1 MTMIDPVEL
10 FAEFPLLSASMA
22 AIFGAALT
30 SFAGLA
36 AWRLPHQW
44 GLVEEPDPTL
54 GLAFPPSFCDACSR
68 PLPPLA
74 WVPVLGWLAKRGRCP
89 CGKVAVDPVYPL
101 AEAAVGLVSAF
112 LVLFIGPTPVTA
124 AVLAI
129 LWCGVVAG
137 WIDLT
142 TEQIP
147 EWVTVGLFWGGLLV
161 SPLEPDLQMRVYGA
175 FAAFALIGGVF
186 ALSGWVL
193 KVDAMSGG
201 DVALATAAAAWFGP
215 MPALAMFIL
224 SAIVL
229 LGYGIPMRRAGL
241 DWTPYGPALASGAV
255 GAAILRAVGVV

>member
-1 MTMIDPVEL
+1 MIDPVGL
-10 FAEFPLLSASMA
+10 FAEFPLLSALMA

-36 AWRLPHQW
+36 AWRLPHRW
-44 GLVEEPDPTL
+44 GLVDDPDPTL
-54 GLAFPPSFCDACSR
+54 GLSFPPSFCDACSR

-74 WVPVLGWLAKRGRCP
+74 WIPVVGWLLKRGRCP
-89 CGKVAVDPVYPL
+89 CGKVRVDPVYPL
-101 AEAAVGLVSAF
+101 AEAAVGLLSAF
-112 LVLFIGPTPVTA
+112 LVLFMGPTPATA

-142 TEQIP
+142 TQQIP
-147 EWVTVGLFWGGLLV
+147 EWATGALFWAGLLV

-175 FAAFALIGGVF
+175 FGAFVLIGGVF
-186 ALSGWVL
+186 ALSSRVL

-215 MPALAMFIL
+215 MPTLAMFIL
-224 SAIVL
+224 AAVSVL
-229 LGYGIPMRRAGL
+229 AYGLPMRRAGL
-241 DWTPYGPALASGAV
+241 EWTPYGPALASGAV
-255 GAAILRAVGVV
+255 GAAILRAAGYV

>member
-1 MTMIDPVEL
+1 MPDAAAL
-10 FAEFPLLSASMA
+10 FAEFPLLSALMA
-22 AIFGAALT
+22 AVFGAALT

-36 AWRLPHQW
+36 AWRLPHRW
-44 GLVEEPDPTL
+44 GLLEDADPTL
-54 GLAFPPSFCDACSR
+54 GLAFPPSFCDACSK

-74 WVPVLGWLAKRGRCP
+74 WIPVVGWLAKRGRCP
-89 CGKVAVDPVYPL
+89 CGRTAVDPVYPL
-101 AEAAVGLVSAF
+101 AEAAVGLASAF
-112 LVLFIGPTPVTA
+112 LVLFMGPTPATA

-129 LWCGVVAG
+129 LWTGVVAG

-142 TEQIP
+142 TQQIP
-147 EWVTVGLFWGGLLV
+147 EWATLALFWGGLLV
-161 SPLEPDLQMRVYGA
+161 SPLEPDLQVRVQGA
-175 FAAFALIGGVF
+175 FLAFVLVGGVF

-224 SAIVL
+224 AAAAVL
-229 LGYGIPMRRAGL
+229 AYGIPMRRAGM

-255 GAAILRAVGVV
+255 GAAVLRAAGYV